1 MNKKNKERGFTML
14 EIIAAL
20 IILGIIAAVVISR
33 GISRQS
39 YESVSETEKFK
50 SHLRY
55 AEQLSINGDGTNGDG
70 STDTTWAWGIQIGA
84 GTTSYSLVRLHNNV
98 VVGSVIGHL
107 PGENGNTHNFASGV
121 TLTGVT
127 ANQIIPFD
135 QWGSPGTTSITINV
149 IEGGVTNNFTITKNT
164 GFIQ

>member
-14 EIIAAL
+14 EIIAIL
-20 IILGIIAAVVISR
+20 IILGIIAAVAISR
-33 GISRQS
+33 YMSKQA
-39 YESVSETEKFK
+39 YESISQTEIFK

-98 VVGSVIGHL
+98 VAGSHGHL

-121 TLTGVT
+121 TLTGVN
-127 ANQIIPFD
+127 ANQIINFD

-149 IEGGVTNNFTITKNT
+149 IEGSVTNTFTITKNT